1 MYALDPVFRHR
12 FLEMCAPLGVDPL
25 SSEKSFWGNVLGM
38 GDFYHELAVKVAEV
52 CSASRSTNGG
62 IMSVKEAQAILA
74 KRKTRLGTAS
84 AAAAVSASDIE
95 VAIKKLGKLGGG
107 FRTIKVGKS
116 TMIVSVPNELDSDIM
131 RVMAVENNNSNEKSN
146 GITVD
151 DIMGATQWSRE
162 RVERAVQL
170 LLQEGMAWL
179 DTNQE
184 KNYYWFPSTWQEE
197 REKLKEQAM

>member
-1 MYALDPVFRHR
+1 
-12 FLEMCAPLGVDPL
+12 MCAPLGVDPM
-25 SSEKSFWGNVLGM
+25 SSEKSFWGKVLGM

-62 IMSVKEAQAILA
+62 IMSVKEVQAILA

-84 AAAAVSASDIE
+84 AAATVSASDIE
-95 VAIKKLGKLGGG
+95 IAIQKLGKLGGG

-116 TMIVSVPNELDSDIM
+116 SMIVSVPNELDGDIM
-131 RVMAVENNNSNEKSN
+131 RVMAVGNEGFN

-151 DIMGATQWSRE
+151 DIMVATQWSRDRSE
-162 RVERAVQL
+162 RTVQL

-179 DTNQE
+179 DTYKGE
-184 KNYYWFPSTWQEE
+184 NYYWFPSMWQEE
-197 REKLKEQAM
+197 REKMKEQFM